1 MSQAMQVKLLRV
13 LQEGEVMRVGG
24 SRIVSVDVRIVA
36 ATNESLEQKVEE
48 GSFRKDLYYRLNT
61 LTVVV
66 PLLQERG
73 EDVFLLME
81 HFKEELRGDFKLSE
95 EVKDFLRQYSWPG
108 NIRELHNTVEY
119 FVYTGKQVIDMDDLP
134 PTIFHDRTSRPV
146 SVEKKE
152 RLQEVVSPFWF
163 VLEQLYMAAERNEF
177 IGRDKLLLKAK
188 KQYLLLSQKEIR
200 DILKDMEKK
209 GFVKIGKG
217 RGGSRI
223 TLEGKEYWQSRDIMC
238 R

>member
-1 MSQAMQVKLLRV
+1 MQVKLLRV

-24 SRIVSVDVRIVA
+24 SRILSVDVRIVA

-134 PTIFHDRTSRPV
+134 PTISMTGHPDR
-146 SVEKKE
+146 
-152 RLQEVVSPFWF
+152 
-163 VLEQLYMAAERNEF
+163 
-177 IGRDKLLLKAK
+177 
-188 KQYLLLSQKEIR
+188 
-200 DILKDMEKK
+200 
-209 GFVKIGKG
+209 
-217 RGGSRI
+217 
-223 TLEGKEYWQSRDIMC
+223 
-238 R
+238 